1 MNLKIRELAE
11 IYGIEN
17 VLEWVGNEIDEDQH
31 TSNLAIEILLLPE
44 AKKRVSEL
52 KSQGKS
58 LKNITFDEWIKWARK
73 VKESKV

>member
-44 AKKRVSEL
+44 AKRRVSEL

-58 LKNITFDEWIKWARK
+58 LKNITFEEWLKWARK
-73 VKESKV
+73 VKESKT